1 MVRGHESHYTRGEV
15 IMKYD
20 FSSIGDAELLRMEAV
35 LGIELDYR
43 LGNMIMNGELE
54 LIYDKLEEIEAQK
67 NERGL

>member
-1 MVRGHESHYTRGEV
+1 
-15 IMKYD
+15 MKYD